1 MAKYARGPVTRAV
14 YMADEMT
21 LGLHA
26 ALEPVI
32 VLPEAEWRELVRLMT
47 ELFQA
52 CNCCDTNCKECQEDA
67 ALKAIIQR
75 TEAENNG

>member
-1 MAKYARGPVTRAV
+1 MAKYSKAKGGVEV
-14 YMADEMT
+14 YPFDGT
-21 LGLHA
+21 PYGYT
-26 ALEPVI
+26 PVI

-75 TEAENNG
+75 TEAENNA